1 MLFSSAVFIAFVI
14 KFVARVGSREIVEE
28 ENHIQAFGQSHYDD
42 YSNTDID
49 FGHSILIQQNNG
61 IGEALPDLDN
71 EALNDSDLSSKALSA
86 RNNSQGSRSINYF
99 GFSKE
104 RVALIDSE
112 LKRREHMKRTDSEN
126 YDE

>member
-1 MLFSSAVFIAFVI
+1 MFIAYVI

-28 ENHIQAFGQSHYDD
+28 ENQIQAFGQSHYDD

-49 FGHSILIQQNNG
+49 FGQSILIQQNNG

-112 LKRREHMKRTDSEN
+112 LKRREQIKRTNSEN